1 MFPNGLLEDSKD
13 DDASFE
19 SSVASSFSE
28 GFDVIPTLPPPAERI
43 LLNQWSWQY
52 RGEGAA
58 NLVISLQVSD
68 VTLKPDYPLDFPRCF
83 F

>member
-1 MFPNGLLEDSKD
+1 MFSNGLLEDSKD

-28 GFDVIPTLPPPAERI
+28 AFDPIASPSAERI
-43 LLNQWSWQY
+43 LLNQWAWKY

-58 NLVISLQVSD
+58 NLVISLQVS
-68 VTLKPDYPLDFPRCF
+68 VCLASFRIYFPRF
-83 F
+83 SG